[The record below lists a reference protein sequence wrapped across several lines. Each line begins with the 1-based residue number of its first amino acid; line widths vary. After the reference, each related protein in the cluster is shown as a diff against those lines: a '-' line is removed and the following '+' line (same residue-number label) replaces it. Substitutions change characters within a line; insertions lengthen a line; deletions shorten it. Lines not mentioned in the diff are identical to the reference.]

1 MFKSEAK
8 EKGFGFGLCFSKL
21 SEKLSKS
28 SSVVFPQKVLKICQ
42 FSQNFLYICHI
53 ASENFKQ

>member
-28 SSVVFPQKVLKICQ
+28 SSGD
-42 FSQNFLYICHI
+42 FSPKSSKNLPIFSKLSIHLSY
-53 ASENFKQ
+53 SK